1 MKNNWLTN
9 FFLLQV
15 AVKIMDVT
23 QIKENY
29 VVKNL
34 YREAKILSKLKHPCI
49 VSLFQTMQ
57 VIIVLFELYISKYF
71 YILCFNVPVY

>member
-1 MKNNWLTN
+1 MKLDIYTATVTVSNKSFINKRI
-9 FFLLQV
+9 LLQV

-23 QIKENY
+23 QIREDY
-29 VVKNL
+29 VIKNL

-57 VIIVLFELYISKYF
+57 VIMNTFLFPI
-71 YILCFNVPVY
+71 